1 MTLDMMTIE
10 QRIMAGEDPAKIMQE
25 IETAKEKKAAADE
38 RNRAAAR
45 KASEEQIKKAR
56 AEVTKAVMDY
66 MKVLG
71 VPQDTLDEMA
81 EGYTDEVFKE
91 IEFAV
96 KMMLR
101 MMGKAEK
108 KPTIYADADAI
119 IAEFLKSL

>member
-38 RNRAAAR
+38 HKKAAAR
-45 KASEEQIKKAR
+45 KASEERIKKAR

-71 VPQDTLDEMA
+71 VPQDILDEMTKD
-81 EGYTDEVFKE
+81 YTDEAFKE
-91 IEFAV
+91 IEFA
-96 KMMLR
+96 
-101 MMGKAEK
+101 G
-108 KPTIYADADAI
+108 
-119 IAEFLKSL
+119 

>member
-38 RNRAAAR
+38 RKRTAAR

-71 VPQDTLDEMA
+71 VPQDALDEMA
-81 EGYTDEVFKE
+81 EDYTDEVFKE

-96 KMMLR
+96 KMVIPVLNMAS
-101 MMGKAEK
+101 KAEK
-108 KPTIYADADAI
+108 KSTDADAI
-119 IAEFLKSL
+119 IAKFLKSL

>member
-1 MTLDMMTIE
+1 MMTIE

-38 RNRAAAR
+38 RKRTAAR

-71 VPQDTLDEMA
+71 VPQDALDEMVEA
-81 EGYTDEVFKE
+81 YTEETFKE

-96 KMMLR
+96 KMMIPMLN
-101 MMGKAEK
+101 MASKAEK
-108 KPTIYADADAI
+108 KPTTYAEADKI

>member
-25 IETAKEKKAAADE
+25 IENAKEKKAAADE
-38 RNRAAAR
+38 RKRTAAR

-71 VPQDTLDEMA
+71 VPQDTLDEMTKD
-81 EGYTDEVFKE
+81 YTDEVFKE

-108 KPTIYADADAI
+108 KPTTYADADAI